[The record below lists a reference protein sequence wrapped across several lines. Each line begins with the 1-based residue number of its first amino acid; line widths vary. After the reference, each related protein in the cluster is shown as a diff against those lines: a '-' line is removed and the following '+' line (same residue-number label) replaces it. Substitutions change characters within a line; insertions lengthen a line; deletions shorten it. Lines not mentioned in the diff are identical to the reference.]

1 MLFLIGLGM
10 RFLIKIQ
17 FMELEGIDST
27 VVDYRTNLEHLNVLI
42 DTFSLLMRKM
52 FQLSRVFNRIQVA
65 TILSPL
71 N

>member
-27 VVDYRTNLEHLNVLI
+27 VVDYGMNLEHLNVLI
-42 DTFSLLMRKM
+42 DTFSLLMRKT
-52 FQLSRVFNRIQVA
+52 FQLSRVFNHFQIA

>member
-17 FMELEGIDST
+17 FMGLEGIDST
-27 VVDYRTNLEHLNVLI
+27 VVDYGMNLEHLNVLI
-42 DTFSLLMRKM
+42 DTFSLLMRKT
-52 FQLSRVFNRIQVA
+52 FQLSRVFNHFQIA

>member
-27 VVDYRTNLEHLNVLI
+27 VVDYGMNLEHLNVLI
-42 DTFSLLMRKM
+42 DTFSLLMWKM
-52 FQLSRVFNRIQVA
+52 FQLSRVFNHFQIA

>member
-10 RFLIKIQ
+10 CFLIKIQ

-27 VVDYRTNLEHLNVLI
+27 VVDYRMNLEHLNVLI
-42 DTFSLLMRKM
+42 DTFSLLMWKM
-52 FQLSRVFNRIQVA
+52 FQLSRVFNHIQIA

>member
-27 VVDYRTNLEHLNVLI
+27 VVDYGMNLEHLNVLI
-42 DTFSLLMRKM
+42 DTFSLLMWKM
-52 FQLSRVFNRIQVA
+52 FQLSRVFNRIQIA
-65 TILSPL
+65 TILSSL

>member
-27 VVDYRTNLEHLNVLI
+27 VVDYGMNLEHLNVLI
-42 DTFSLLMRKM
+42 DTFSLLMWKM
-52 FQLSRVFNRIQVA
+52 FQLSRVFNRIQIA